1 MFHSEDF
8 LSHSDRSWAH
18 EKNGIPSML
27 ELTDMLHET
36 LECREIE
43 SIISCQYV
51 GSDFDHDGF
60 GGHVTVF
67 IK

>member
-1 MFHSEDF
+1 
-8 LSHSDRSWAH
+8 
-18 EKNGIPSML
+18 ML

-43 SIISCQYV
+43 SVISCQYV

-60 GGHVTVF
+60 GGHRGKNLH
-67 IK
+67 IKKSFPFSENDCNA

>member
-1 MFHSEDF
+1 
-8 LSHSDRSWAH
+8 
-18 EKNGIPSML
+18 ML

>member
-1 MFHSEDF
+1 
-8 LSHSDRSWAH
+8 
-18 EKNGIPSML
+18 ML

-43 SIISCQYV
+43 SVISCQYV

-60 GGHVTVF
+60 GGHRR
-67 IK
+67 